1 MKIIY
6 CKSISSI
13 TVFDSSGVPANDTSI
28 KMDAISETTMIIT
41 ANVIIFF
48 LFFLSFYIYPPLCS
62 LSHPHYTTAT
72 PPSQIKFYAR
82 SDNPRL
88 SRG

>member
-48 LFFLSFYIYPPLCS
+48 LFNGAMRHYPTVY
-62 LSHPHYTTAT
+62 YTIFFCTFQEVKGK
-72 PPSQIKFYAR
+72 SYKEMR
-82 SDNPRL
+82 
-88 SRG
+88 